1 MFSEIIKQQGW
12 SKYREKQINRGV
24 FVELVNNWQEIT
36 SLPREIR
43 DYLDD
48 NVPFCSLKLVR
59 EQVSKN
65 NDTVKALFELADGNM
80 IESVLMMHADRNT
93 VCVSSQVGCPVGCT
107 FCATG
112 AMGFKRNL
120 TSREIVDQVLWWARK
135 ARNFQFPNP
144 SFKKISND
152 QTDTV
157 GATLA
162 VARNG
167 DIVGADQCVRPDL
180 SSVGAGSPRPSMDI
194 FRANISRVNGNTAKG
209 GETPPQRVNN
219 IVFMGMGE
227 PMMNLENVADAITV
241 LTDKEKFGISK
252 RKITI
257 STSGY
262 IANLDKLLKQ
272 FPHIGL
278 AISLHAPTQ
287 ELREKI
293 MPTAAKNN
301 PLDKLI
307 DLVADY
313 SRKTKRRV
321 SFEYI
326 LIEKV
331 NDDLI
336 QAQQLAKLLSNKG
349 FLFHVNLIAFNA
361 DKKNGAQKYSRPN
374 SQRVNFFRDELI
386 KLKVPVSIRS
396 SMGEDIAA
404 ACGQLANN

>member
-1 MFSEIIKQQGW
+1 MFSEIIKTQGW

-24 FVELVNNWQEIT
+24 FVELVNGWQEIS
-36 SLPREIR
+36 SLPKEIR

-80 IESVLMMHADRNT
+80 IESVLMMHPDRNT

-120 TSREIVDQVLWWARK
+120 TSQEIVDQVLWWGRY
-135 ARNFQFPNP
+135 
-144 SFKKISND
+144 
-152 QTDTV
+152 
-157 GATLA
+157 LA
-162 VARNG
+162 
-167 DIVGADQCVRPDL
+167 
-180 SSVGAGSPRPSMDI
+180 VGAGSPRPSMDI
-194 FRANISRVNGNTAKG
+194 SHHAMKSNNATRG
-209 GETPPQRVNN
+209 GETPPVRNKINN
-219 IVFMGMGE
+219 VVFMGMGE
-227 PMMNLENVADAITV
+227 PMMNLENVAEAIVV
-241 LTDKEKFGISK
+241 LTDKERFGIGK

-262 IANLDKLLKQ
+262 IANLDKLLKR

-293 MPTAAKNN
+293 IPTAAKNN
-301 PLDKLI
+301 LLEKLI

-331 NDDLI
+331 NDEVI
-336 QAQQLAKLLSNKG
+336 HARQLAELLINRG
-349 FLFHVNLIAFNA
+349 FLFHVNLIPYNVGE
-361 DKKNGAQKYSRPN
+361 KNIGPQKYCRPN
-374 SQRVNFFRDELI
+374 SQRVNFFRDELV

>member
-1 MFSEIIKQQGW
+1 MFSEIIKTQGW

-24 FVELVNNWQEIT
+24 FVELVDNWQEIT
-36 SLPREIR
+36 SLPKEIR

-65 NDTVKALFELADGNM
+65 NDTVKALFELADGNK
-80 IESVLMMHADRNT
+80 IESVLMMHPDRNT

-120 TSREIVDQVLWWARK
+120 TSREIVDQVLWWARY
-135 ARNFQFPNP
+135 
-144 SFKKISND
+144 
-152 QTDTV
+152 V
-157 GATLA
+157 GACHGMPL
-162 VARNG
+162 RG
-167 DIVGADQCVRPDL
+167 GGQP
-180 SSVGAGSPRPSMDI
+180 
-194 FRANISRVNGNTAKG
+194 ANN
-209 GETPPQRVNN
+209 PQRINN

-227 PMMNLENVADAITV
+227 PMMNLENVAEAIVV
-241 LTDKEKFGISK
+241 LTDKERFGIGK
-252 RKITI
+252 RKITV

-262 IANLDKLLKQ
+262 IANLDKLLKK

-301 PLDKLI
+301 PLEKLI

-331 NDDLI
+331 NDELI
-336 QAQQLAKLLSNKG
+336 QARQLAGLLMNKG
-349 FLFHVNLIAFNA
+349 FLFHVNLIPFNA
-361 DKKNGAQKYSRPN
+361 GEKNIGSLKYRRPN

-386 KLKVPVSIRS
+386 KLNVPVSIRS

-404 ACGQLANN
+404 ACGQLANK